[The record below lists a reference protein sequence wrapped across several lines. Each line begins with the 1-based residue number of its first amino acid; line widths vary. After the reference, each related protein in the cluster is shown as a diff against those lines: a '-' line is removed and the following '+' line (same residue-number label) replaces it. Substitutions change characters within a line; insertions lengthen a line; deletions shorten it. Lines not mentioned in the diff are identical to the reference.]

1 MTDTRDYHH
10 HPSSVFST
18 DTMKLASSASEQNVY
33 FTYVCLVNDI
43 KPGGTLNPK
52 CGLKEKTSQDFI
64 DLSSAHNDEVNQE
77 EPPIQVERSKA
88 LHELVESYKKAEQ
101 AGEQNET
108 DSSTPYPTTTSGEDS
123 ELSENDESS
132 FIPCDNPNVLK
143 LTKMKWLTEDA
154 EDGPDSSSPSI
165 SPTTSSSNCSK
176 VSEDEIKEDK
186 GFEDKYLSTILR
198 LDKEHNMFG
207 LSNIAIVGAKPSKLK
222 RKDDDRPVFH
232 QTAIVQICCGK
243 GCCKYKVRQTV
254 YIQCGGCRG
263 CCVDPC
269 CPICVGPCGPPSCV
283 DELPC
288 NPFCNPCPKGK
299 CSCKYSCSA
308 SKYTVDCN
316 SCYGLKIKLNR
327 KPKFEAPPIEL
338 TPRSSCEL
346 KKPIAARSC
355 HHLPQCIPPSSCFPY
370 LMPCFWP
377 ARPSAPCT
385 SPARCF
391 HNPPCPAARKRARVP
406 VPKEYICPKKCVDE
420 EKQTKCDNDIC
431 PGDVNGSHKSIEEI
445 IEVKTLGKKKKK
457 PKHNMITCECF
468 RPGCASC
475 FVSRPEKRDDS
486 GNFEKP
492 K

>member
-43 KPGGTLNPK
+43 KPGGTFNPK
-52 CGLKEKTSQDFI
+52 CGLNEKTSQDVI
-64 DLSSAHNDEVNQE
+64 DISSAHNEEVNQE
-77 EPPIQVERSKA
+77 DQPIQVERSKA

-101 AGEQNET
+101 ADQNET
-108 DSSTPYPTTTSGEDS
+108 DSSTPYPTTTSGDDS
-123 ELSENDESS
+123 ELSEIDECN

-143 LTKMKWLTEDA
+143 LTKMKWLTEDT

-176 VSEDEIKEDK
+176 VSEDEIKEDVN
-186 GFEDKYLSTILR
+186 GLGDKYLSTILR

-207 LSNIAIVGAKPSKLK
+207 LSNIAIVGAKPSKMK

-243 GCCKYKVRQTV
+243 GCCKYKSNTDLPLSLKG
-254 YIQCGGCRG
+254 CGGCRG
-263 CCVDPC
+263 CCADPC
-269 CPICVGPCGPPSCV
+269 CTICVPPCTPPSCV
-283 DELPC
+283 EELPPC
-288 NPFCNPCPKGK
+288 SLFCSSCPRGK
-299 CSCKYSCSA
+299 CSCKYTCKP
-308 SKYTVDCN
+308 SKCTVDCSN
-316 SCYGLKIKLNR
+316 CFGLKIKLNR
-327 KPKFEAPPIEL
+327 KPKYEAPAVEL
-338 TPRSSCEL
+338 TPRASCEL
-346 KKPIAARSC
+346 QKPLAARSC

-391 HNPPCPAARKRARVP
+391 HNPPCPAARKRARVSP
-406 VPKEYICPKKCVDE
+406 PREYICPKKCVDE
-420 EKQTKCDNDIC
+420 QKQTKCDNDIC
-431 PGDVNGSHKSIEEI
+431 PGNNLVLRRAIENRF
-445 IEVKTLGKKKKK
+445 GM
-457 PKHNMITCECF
+457 P
-468 RPGCASC
+468 PPS
-475 FVSRPEKRDDS
+475 S
-486 GNFEKP
+486 
-492 K
+492 